1 MIRIFSPTDTDFTTN
16 GDVIVKATR
25 ATIHKQDNGDFYL
38 EIEAPVGYV
47 SFFQPMNIIVCDTPQ
62 GAQAFRLGKDIKTTQ
77 TRIKAKALHVFYD
90 STNYITTASIAQ
102 QTCKEALD
110 DLNEA
115 CDSPSPFTMASDIL
129 TDKSYDCENVPL
141 SQAVLDLVPVYGGHL
156 VRDNFN
162 IAINSTIGQDLGVTI
177 QYKKNLKNIEKT
189 ENWDSVCTKVY
200 PIGKDGYTIGFVQGP
215 VQYDIPFTKVV
226 EFEQDINE
234 DDYDD
239 EDDYYAALAD
249 DLLEQAQAYLKEA
262 YKPSI
267 NYTLSANVEKITDV
281 GDIVSVQ
288 DEELGISLIAK
299 VISFEFDAI
308 LGEYTTI
315 QFGTVAPGLSDLVK
329 TVNNTVNKAVQS
341 SSQNL
346 TDYVNQEFDVLK
358 NYVDMQDTA
367 LLSSISKYLYFKA
380 NESISL
386 SKEVCSGWIDSTS
399 KIISFTLPLHKDT
412 DGKEASISVLKVNGF
427 SINGAIWTYSANG
440 KDIIADSSLSVSCT
454 TQKNSIT
461 VKVTSSTALSV
472 DASTPVTIEVE
483 SITVTFN

>member
-1 MIRIFSPTDTDFTTN
+1 MIRIFSATDQDFTNN
-16 GDVIVKATR
+16 GDVVISATR
-25 ATIHKQDNGDFYL
+25 AVVHKTDNGDFYL
-38 EIEAPVGYV
+38 EVEAPASYAKY
-47 SFFQPMNIIVCDTPQ
+47 FQPLNLIVVDTPQ

-90 STNYITTASIAQ
+90 SANYITTASIAQ

-110 DLNEA
+110 DLNAA
-115 CDSPSPFTMASDIL
+115 CDSPSPFKMASDIL
-129 TDKSYDCENVPL
+129 TDKSYDCENVTL
-141 SQAVLDLVPVYGGHL
+141 NQAVMDLIPVYGGHL

-162 IAINSTIGQDLGVTI
+162 IAINTTIGQDLGVTI

-234 DDYDD
+234 EDYDD
-239 EDDYYAALAD
+239 EDDYYEALAD

-299 VISFEFDAI
+299 VISFEYDAI
-308 LGEYTTI
+308 LGEYATI
-315 QFGTVAPGLSDLVK
+315 QFGTVTPGLSDLVK

-341 SSQNL
+341 SSQDL
-346 TDYVNQEFDVLK
+346 TDYINTEIKTVRD
-358 NYVDMQDTA
+358 YVDTQDAA
-367 LLSSISKYLYFKA
+367 LVNSISKYLYFKA

-386 SKEVCSGWIDSTS
+386 SKVICSGWIDSTS

-412 DGKEASISVLKVNGF
+412 NGKEAAISVLKVNGF
-427 SINGAIWTYSANG
+427 SINGSIWTYSANG
-440 KDIIADSSLSVSCT
+440 KDIMADSSLSVSCT

-461 VKVTSSTALSV
+461 VKVTSTSALSV

-483 SITVTFN
+483 SITATFT